1 MKLSTLLPYKAFP
14 WLDQVS
20 RVLPKAAA

>member
-1 MKLSTLLPYKAFP
+1 MKLSILLPYKACP